1 MILAANEAGAGPP
14 VVLLHGLFG
23 AGKNLAP
30 VQRALMES
38 FRAITLDLRNHGASP
53 HDARMDYPA
62 MARDVAETL
71 AAMNALPAS
80 LIGHSMGGK
89 VAMRLALEQP
99 DFCARLLVSDISPVP
114 YTSHLAPL
122 VAALMALPLRPGMTR
137 GEADCALAPAIEDAA
152 VRGFL
157 LQNLRLDGTPAW
169 RIGLAEIAAALPAIE
184 GWEAP
189 KGAIY
194 PGPTLFVAGT
204 RSDYIQAEHR
214 PMTRTLFPAARFV
227 KVKDAGHW
235 VHADNFQGFV
245 GVLTSFLR
253 A

>member
-1 MILAANEAGAGPP
+1 MILAAQEAGAGPP

-53 HDARMDYPA
+53 HDACMDYPA
-62 MARDVAETL
+62 MAADVAETL
-71 AAMNALPAS
+71 AAMGALPCA

-99 DFCARLLVSDISPVP
+99 NTITRLLVSDISPVP
-114 YTSHLAPL
+114 YAPHLAPL

-137 GEADCALAPAIEDAA
+137 GEADRALAPTIEDAT

-157 LQNLRLDGTPAW
+157 LQNLRLDATPAW

-189 KGAIY
+189 EGAIY
-194 PGPTLFVAGT
+194 RGPTLFVAGA
-204 RSDYIQAEHR
+204 RSDYIRAENR
-214 PMTRTLFPAARFV
+214 AATRALFPIARFV
-227 KVKDAGHW
+227 TVKDAGHW
-235 VHADNFQGFV
+235 VHADNFPGFV
-245 GVLTSFLR
+245 GVLTAFLR

>member
-1 MILAANEAGAGPP
+1 MILATHEAGAGPP

-23 AGKNLAP
+23 ARQNLAP
-30 VQRALMES
+30 VQRALAAS

-53 HDARMDYPA
+53 HDARMDFPA
-62 MARDVAETL
+62 MARDVAATL
-71 AAMNALPAS
+71 AAMDALPCA
-80 LIGHSMGGK
+80 LMGHSMGGK

-99 DFCARLLVSDISPVP
+99 NAVTRLLVSDISPVAYAP
-114 YTSHLAPL
+114 HLAPL
-122 VAALMALPLRPGMTR
+122 VAALVALPLHPGMTR
-137 GEADCALAPAIEDAA
+137 GEADRALAPTIEDAA

-189 KGAIY
+189 EGAVY
-194 PGPTLFVAGT
+194 PGPTLFVAGA
-204 RSDYIQAEHR
+204 RSDYIRAEYR
-214 PMTRTLFPAARFV
+214 AATRALFPAARFV
-227 KVKDAGHW
+227 TVKDAGHW
-235 VHADNFQGFV
+235 VHADNLPAFI
-245 GVLTSFLR
+245 GVLTAFLR